1 MIYKS
6 KAIPSHWNCKYD
18 FTLLFMQGAFY
29 LLQNIKEF
37 IISIIGIQRRF
48 VIENFVNF

>member
-6 KAIPSHWNCKYD
+6 KAIPSHWSCKYD
-18 FTLLFMQGAFY
+18 FTLFMQGAFY
-29 LLQNIKEF
+29 LPESVKEF